1 MSKANDTIRLLVY
14 MMTHCICTKNRKK
27 KNVKKPILKNVDFL
41 KLFNYYVLVSMH
53 SRSQDYTPTFL
64 NTKYTFFPFLE
75 YCVYEGFLPFYF
87 DI

>member
-14 MMTHCICTKNRKK
+14 MMTHCICTKNRK

-53 SRSQDYTPTFL
+53 SRSQDYTPTFI
-64 NTKYTFFPFLE
+64 TKYTYFPFLE
-75 YCVYEGFLPFYF
+75 YCV
-87 DI
+87 